1 MSELVLLHHNEPMTT
16 SETIAEGV
24 ELAHKTVIQL
34 VRKYISD
41 LSEWG
46 EVAFQMRL
54 NPQGSSTEVAW
65 LNEGQSMFLMTL
77 MRNSPVVLAFK
88 KALVKAFLELRDRVS
103 SPSPAFET
111 RNLSHGADLAVAADR
126 TFRGFLRSA
135 RSAGLRLP
143 QALHVANRQ
152 TIARTGMDMLAELGV
167 VPEDEPAPPVA
178 VDLFA
183 IGPFLRDWLEGR
195 LPLPAT
201 ICASTDLYSAYLH
214 WRKKVSPG
222 ETAAINLFGGVL
234 RRAYPAVRKTKL
246 RFRVGGNTGLANAV
260 VVQGAY
266 DAVPPESRS
275 TYAGIEIGRFAQALK
290 DWPAQ

>member
-1 MSELVLLHHNEPMTT
+1 MARAGHVVGRFDQPAADADGGGEADLLAGDGP
-16 SETIAEGV
+16 AEGF
-24 ELAHKTVIQL
+24 EGRGGLGHAQA
-34 VRKYISD
+34 
-41 LSEWG
+41 G
-46 EVAFQMRL
+46 EA
-54 NPQGSSTEVAW
+54 GE
-65 LNEGQSMFLMTL
+65 EG
-77 MRNSPVVLAFK
+77 
-88 KALVKAFLELRDRVS
+88 
-103 SPSPAFET
+103 
-111 RNLSHGADLAVAADR
+111 
-126 TFRGFLRSA
+126 
-135 RSAGLRLP
+135 
-143 QALHVANRQ
+143 
-152 TIARTGMDMLAELGV
+152 AELGV

-195 LPLPAT
+195 LPLPAPL
-201 ICASTDLYSAYLH
+201 CASTDLYSAYLH